1 MLTQIIRLFLIAVLG
16 TAALPARAALNVF
29 ACEPEW
35 GTLANELAGSNAKV
49 YVATTAM
56 QDVHHIQARPSLIAA
71 VRRANLLV
79 CTGAELEVGWLPVL
93 LRQSG
98 NNRIQSG
105 RPGNVEASRYV
116 RMIEV
121 PSRLDRA
128 QGDVHPMGNPHI
140 HTDPRNIA
148 RVADA
153 LAQRLAEIDP
163 GQAATYRSRL
173 EDFRSRWDKA
183 ISRWQRRATPL
194 RGVPV
199 VEYHKAFSYL
209 FAWLGIQTTGFL
221 KPKAGVDPTTGHL
234 TELLAQQKS
243 RPAKMVVRASY
254 NDPRAADWFAQRA
267 RIPVVM
273 LPFTVGG
280 DAASKDLF
288 SWYDDMIDLLLKGA
302 K

>member
-1 MLTQIIRLFLIAVLG
+1 MLKQLARLVLLTALCAGAV
-16 TAALPARAALNVF
+16 PAWATLNVF

-35 GTLANELAGSNAKV
+35 GALVTELAGDKAKV

-56 QDVHHIQARPSLIAA
+56 QDVHQIQARPSLIAA
-71 VRRANLLV
+71 VRRADLLV

-93 LRQSG
+93 LRESG
-98 NNRIQSG
+98 NDRIQND
-105 RPGNVEASRYV
+105 RPGNFQASRYV
-116 RMIEV
+116 SMIEV

-148 RVADA
+148 RVAAA
-153 LAQRLAEIDP
+153 LAQRLGEIDTA
-163 GQAATYRSRL
+163 QAATYQARL
-173 EDFRSRWDKA
+173 KDFSARWDKA
-183 ISRWQRRATPL
+183 IARWQGRAAPL

-209 FAWLGIQTTGFL
+209 FAWLGIEATGFL
-221 KPKAGVDPTTGHL
+221 EPKPGVEPSTGHL
-234 TELLAQQKS
+234 AELLAQQKT

-254 NDPRAADWFAQRA
+254 NDPRAADWFGERA
-267 RIPVVM
+267 RIPVVV

-288 SWYDDMIDLLLKGA
+288 GWYDDLIDRLLKGA

>member
-1 MLTQIIRLFLIAVLG
+1 MRNRLIRILLIAVLA
-16 TAALPARAALNVF
+16 TCAIPAWATLNVF

-35 GTLANELAGSNAKV
+35 GALVTELAGDNAKV

-71 VRRANLLV
+71 ARRADLLV
-79 CTGAELEVGWLPVL
+79 CTGAGLEVGWLPVL

-98 NNRIQSG
+98 NDRIQRG
-105 RPGNVEASRYV
+105 RPGNFEASRYV
-116 RMIEV
+116 RMLEV

-153 LAQRLAEIDP
+153 LTGRLGEIDP
-163 GQAATYRSRL
+163 QNAATYQSRL
-173 EDFRSRWDKA
+173 KDFSARWDKA
-183 ISRWQRRATPL
+183 MVRWQSRAAPL
-194 RGVPV
+194 RGMPV
-199 VEYHKAFSYL
+199 IEYHKAFTYL
-209 FAWLGIQTTGFL
+209 FAWLGIQATGFL
-221 KPKAGVDPTTGHL
+221 EPKPGVDPTTGHL

-243 RPAKMVVRASY
+243 KPARMVVRASY
-254 NDPRAADWFAQRA
+254 NGPRAADWFGERA
-267 RIPVVM
+267 GIPVVV

-280 DAASKDLF
+280 DAASSNLF
-288 SWYDDMIDLLLKGA
+288 SWYDDMIDLMLEGA

>member
-1 MLTQIIRLFLIAVLG
+1 MLTRIIHLILIAALG
-16 TAALPARAALNVF
+16 TAAFPAWAALNVF
-29 ACEPEW
+29 TCEPEW
-35 GTLANELAGSNAKV
+35 GALVTELAGGNAKV

-71 VRRANLLV
+71 VRRADLLV

-98 NNRIQSG
+98 NDRIQRG
-105 RPGNVEASRYV
+105 RPGNFEASRYV
-116 RMIEV
+116 HMIEV

-153 LAQRLAEIDP
+153 LAQRLEEIDP
-163 GQAATYRSRL
+163 GQAAIYQSRL
-173 EDFRSRWDKA
+173 KDFRSRWDKA
-183 ISRWQRRATPL
+183 ISRWQNRAAPL
-194 RGVPV
+194 RGLPV

-209 FAWLGIQTTGFL
+209 FAWLGIQATGFL
-221 KPKAGVDPTTGHL
+221 EPKPGVDPTTGHL

-243 RPAKMVVRASY
+243 KPAKVVVRASY
-254 NDPRAADWFAQRA
+254 NDPRAADWFGERA
-267 RIPVVM
+267 RIPVVV

-280 DAASKDLF
+280 DSASKDLF
-288 SWYDDMIDLLLKGA
+288 SWYDDMIDLMLKGA
-302 K
+302 Q

>member
-1 MLTQIIRLFLIAVLG
+1 MRNRLIRFVLIAVLA
-16 TAALPARAALNVF
+16 TCAIPAWATLNVF

-35 GTLANELAGSNAKV
+35 GALVTDLAGDNAKV

-71 VRRANLLV
+71 VRRADLIV

-98 NNRIQSG
+98 NDRIQRG
-105 RPGNVEASRYV
+105 RPGNFEASRFV
-116 RMIEV
+116 RMLEV

-153 LAQRLAEIDP
+153 LAGRLGEIAP
-163 GQAATYRSRL
+163 QNAATYQSRL
-173 EDFRSRWDKA
+173 KDFSARWDNA
-183 ISRWQRRATPL
+183 MVRWQSRAAPL
-194 RGVPV
+194 RGLPV
-199 VEYHKAFSYL
+199 IEYHKAFTYL
-209 FAWLGIQTTGFL
+209 FAWLGIQATGFL
-221 KPKAGVDPTTGHL
+221 EPKPGVDPTTGHL
-234 TELLAQQKS
+234 TELLTQQKS
-243 RPAKMVVRASY
+243 KPARMVVRASY
-254 NDPRAADWFAQRA
+254 NGPRAADWFGERA
-267 RIPVVM
+267 GIPVVV

-280 DAASKDLF
+280 DAASRDLIT
-288 SWYDDMIDLLLKGA
+288 WYDNMIDLMLEGA

>member
-1 MLTQIIRLFLIAVLG
+1 MRNRLIRFVLIAVLA
-16 TAALPARAALNVF
+16 TCAIPAWATLNVF

-35 GTLANELAGSNAKV
+35 GALVTDLAGDNAKV
-49 YVATTAM
+49 YVGTTAM

-71 VRRANLLV
+71 VRRADLIV

-98 NNRIQSG
+98 NDRIQRG
-105 RPGNVEASRYV
+105 RPGNFEASRYV
-116 RMIEV
+116 RMLEV

-153 LAQRLAEIDP
+153 LAGRLGEIDP
-163 GQAATYRSRL
+163 QNAATYQSRL
-173 EDFRSRWDKA
+173 ADFSARWNKA
-183 ISRWQRRATPL
+183 MARWQSRSAPL
-194 RGVPV
+194 RGLPV
-199 VEYHKAFSYL
+199 IEYHKAFTYL
-209 FAWLGIQTTGFL
+209 FAWLSIQSTGFL
-221 KPKAGVDPTTGHL
+221 EPKPGVDPTTGHL

-243 RPAKMVVRASY
+243 KPARMVVRASY
-254 NDPRAADWFAQRA
+254 NGPRAADWFGERA
-267 RIPVVM
+267 EIPVVV

-288 SWYDDMIDLLLKGA
+288 SWYDDMIDLMLKGA

>member
-1 MLTQIIRLFLIAVLG
+1 MLQQIIRLVLIAALG
-16 TAALPARAALNVF
+16 TAALPAWAALNVF

-35 GTLANELAGSNAKV
+35 GALVNELAGGNAKV

-71 VRRANLLV
+71 VRRATLIV

-93 LRQSG
+93 LRASG
-98 NNRIQSG
+98 NDRIQRG
-105 RPGNVEASRYV
+105 RPGNFGASRYV
-116 RMIEV
+116 RMLEV

-153 LAQRLAEIDP
+153 LARRLAEIDP
-163 GQAATYRSRL
+163 GQAATYQSRL
-173 EDFRSRWDKA
+173 KDFRARWDKA
-183 ISRWQRRATPL
+183 MARWQRRAAPL
-194 RGVPV
+194 RGLPV

-209 FAWLGIQTTGFL
+209 FAWIGIQVTGFL
-221 KPKAGVDPTTGHL
+221 EPKPGVDPTTGHL
-234 TELLAQQKS
+234 TELITQQKS
-243 RPAKMVVRASY
+243 NPAKMVVRASY
-254 NDPRAADWFAQRA
+254 NDPRAADWFSKRA
-267 RIPVVM
+267 GIPVLV
-273 LPFTVGG
+273 LPFSVGG

-288 SWYDDMIDLLLKGA
+288 RWYDDMIDLMVKAA

>member
-1 MLTQIIRLFLIAVLG
+1 MLKQLFRLALITAFG
-16 TAALPARAALNVF
+16 TAAFPASAAVNVF

-35 GTLANELAGSNAKV
+35 GALVTELAGDNAKV
-49 YVATTAM
+49 YVATNAM

-71 VRRANLLV
+71 VRRADLVV

-93 LRQSG
+93 LRESG
-98 NNRIQSG
+98 NNRIQRD
-105 RPGNVEASRYV
+105 RPGNFEASRYV

-128 QGDVHPMGNPHI
+128 EGDIHPMGNPHI

-148 RVADA
+148 RVAEA
-153 LAQRLAEIDP
+153 LGQRLGEIDP
-163 GQAATYRSRL
+163 AHAATYRSRL
-173 EDFRSRWDKA
+173 EDFSARWDKA
-183 ISRWQRRATPL
+183 MARWQTRAMPL

-209 FAWLGIQTTGFL
+209 FAWVGIQATGFL
-221 KPKAGVDPTTGHL
+221 EPKPGVDPSTGHL
-234 TELLAQQKS
+234 TELLAAQKAH
-243 RPAKMVVRASY
+243 PAKMVVRASY

-267 RIPVVM
+267 RIPVVV

-288 SWYDDMIDLLLKGA
+288 SWFDDMIDRLLKGA

>member
-1 MLTQIIRLFLIAVLG
+1 MPVQLLRLILIAVLG
-16 TAALPARAALNVF
+16 ATALPAGAALNVF

-35 GTLANELAGSNAKV
+35 GALVTELAGNNAKV

-71 VRRANLLV
+71 VRRADLVV

-93 LRQSG
+93 LRKSG
-98 NNRIQSG
+98 NKRIQRD
-105 RPGNVEASRYV
+105 RPGNFEASRYV

-153 LAQRLAEIDP
+153 LAQRLGEIEP
-163 GQAATYRSRL
+163 AQAATYQSRL
-173 EDFRSRWDKA
+173 KDFSIRWDKA
-183 ISRWQRRATPL
+183 MTRWQSRTAPL
-194 RGVPV
+194 RGLPV

-209 FAWLGIQTTGFL
+209 FAWVGIQVTGYL
-221 KPKAGVDPTTGHL
+221 EPKPGVDPTTGHL
-234 TELLAQQKS
+234 TELLAQQKTS
-243 RPAKMVVRASY
+243 PAKMVVRASY
-254 NDPRAADWFAQRA
+254 NDPRAADWFAKRA
-267 RIPVVM
+267 GIQVVV

-280 DAASKDLF
+280 DSASKDLF
-288 SWYDDMIDLLLKGA
+288 SWYDDMIDLLVKAA